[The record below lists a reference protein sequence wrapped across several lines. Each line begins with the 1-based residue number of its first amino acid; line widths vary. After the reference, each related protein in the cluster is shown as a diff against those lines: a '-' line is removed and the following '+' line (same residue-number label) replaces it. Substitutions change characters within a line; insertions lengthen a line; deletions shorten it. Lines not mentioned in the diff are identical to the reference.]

1 MAEEFQALGLST
13 YAERGAVTNEY
24 LRLFKELWTAEHPQF
39 QGKYCQ
45 VAGVGFQPKPVQKPH
60 PPIWIGGH
68 STPALRRAATLG
80 DGWMPIGLRPQS
92 LLEPADMEGKIARLR
107 TLTSQAGRPKEA
119 VTISFTAPIVFTR
132 ASASDRLL
140 LQGHPDAIAA
150 DLRQYRALGVQNF
163 NINLPAGSI
172 SQQQE
177 VMEQFVREV
186 VPQIPQE

>member
-1 MAEEFQALGLST
+1 
-13 YAERGAVTNEY
+13 
-24 LRLFKELWTAEHPQF
+24 
-39 QGKYCQ
+39 
-45 VAGVGFQPKPVQKPH
+45 
-60 PPIWIGGH
+60 
-68 STPALRRAATLG
+68 
-80 DGWMPIGLRPQS
+80 
-92 LLEPADMEGKIARLR
+92 
-107 TLTSQAGRPKEA
+107 